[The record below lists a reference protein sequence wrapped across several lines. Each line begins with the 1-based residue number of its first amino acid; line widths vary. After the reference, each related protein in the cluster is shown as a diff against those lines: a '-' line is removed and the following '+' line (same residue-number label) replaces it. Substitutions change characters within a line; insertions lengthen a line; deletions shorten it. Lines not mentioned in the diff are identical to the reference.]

1 MTFALVVA
9 RLHLPEARSLKQKRR
24 VVKSLMD
31 RIHQRFRISIAE
43 TDFHETH
50 QRAEI
55 ALAMVHRSQH
65 ELERMLDAVRRIFDA
80 QPDAELTEWLP
91 ELLEGAS

>member
-9 RLHLPEARSLKQKRR
+9 RLHVPEARSLKQKRR
-24 VVKSLMD
+24 VLKSLMD
-31 RIHQRFRISIAE
+31 RIHQRYRVSIAE
-43 TDFHETH
+43 TDFHDSH

-55 ALAMVHRSQH
+55 AMALVHRNEY
-65 ELERMLDAVRRIFDA
+65 ELKRMVDGLRRVFDL

-91 ELLEGAS
+91 ELVEGAS

>member
-9 RLHLPEARSLKQKRR
+9 RLHIPQARSLKQKRR
-24 VVKSLMD
+24 VIKSLMD
-31 RIHQRFRISIAE
+31 RIHQRYRISIAE
-43 TDFHETH
+43 TDFHDSH

-55 ALAMVHRSQH
+55 AMAMVHRSER
-65 ELERMLDAVRRIFDA
+65 ELERMLDGLRRLFDVE
-80 QPDAELTEWLP
+80 PDAEVTEWLP

>member
-9 RLHLPEARSLKQKRR
+9 RLHLPASRSLKHKRR
-24 VVKSLMD
+24 VLKSLMD
-31 RIHQRFRISIAE
+31 RIHQRYRVSIAE
-43 TDFHETH
+43 TAFHDLH

-55 ALAMVHRSQH
+55 AMAMVHRNEH
-65 ELERMLDAVRRIFDA
+65 ELERMLDGIRRLFDA

>member
-9 RLHLPEARSLKQKRR
+9 RLHLPQARSLKQKRR
-24 VVKSLMD
+24 VIKSLMD
-31 RIHQRFRISIAE
+31 RIHQRYRISVAE
-43 TDFHETH
+43 TAFHDSH

-55 ALAMVHRSQH
+55 AMAMVHRNER
-65 ELERMLDAVRRIFDA
+65 ELDRMLAGLRRLFDLE
-80 QPDAELTEWLP
+80 PDAEITEWLP

>member
-9 RLHLPEARSLKQKRR
+9 RLHLPEVRSLKQKRR

-31 RIHQRFRISIAE
+31 RIHQRYRVSIAE
-43 TDFHETH
+43 TGFHESH

-55 ALAMVHRSQH
+55 AIAIVHRNQH
-65 ELERMLDAVRRIFDA
+65 ELERLVTGLRRMFDT
-80 QPDAELTEWLP
+80 QDGAEVTEWLP
-91 ELLEGAS
+91 ELLEGVS

>member
-9 RLHLPEARSLKQKRR
+9 RLHLPGVRSLKQKRR

-31 RIHQRFRISIAE
+31 RIHQRYRVSIAE
-43 TDFHETH
+43 TGFHDTH

-55 ALAMVHRSQH
+55 ALAMVHRNQH
-65 ELERMLDAVRRIFDA
+65 EVERLLDAVRRIFDL

-91 ELLEGAS
+91 ELVEGAS

>member
-9 RLHLPEARSLKQKRR
+9 HLHLPEARSLKQKRR

-31 RIHQRFRISIAE
+31 RIHQRYRVSICE
-43 TDFHETH
+43 TDFHDSH

-55 ALAMVHRSQH
+55 AIAIVHRNQR
-65 ELERMLDAVRRIFDA
+65 ELERLVDGLRRLVDTHA
-80 QPDAELTEWLP
+80 GAELTDWLP
-91 ELLEGAS
+91 ELLEGVS